1 MCGIIVDMTIIN
13 IIIRNYFSKLTPL
26 LDEKNENY
34 GDYIG
39 NNFINVNLIN
49 LFTNNYINE
58 NTSLL
63 IWDLLFISGN
73 LILIKAFLAIYNY
86 LQPFLLESNPTIE
99 DYQTIIN
106 QNMKQLKSDDE
117 NLLFY
122 LVIKDYNFNE
132 DVIEKAR
139 ISLSVNISNT
149 INKEK
154 NLIREKAI
162 NNKEECDL
170 NFPICKCLYYEKQ
183 SNVIFCNVLQRK
195 NKHYIENYF
204 MDKINNNSDINNKDK
219 NNIENDLLI
228 ERSLHI
234 CNKKEDI
241 TSTDDTG
248 VNKDLAIDIVN
259 KEIKEE
265 INYNKI
271 INKPEFIE
279 ASKDVLNNLQN
290 EFKTKDEKE
299 KDN

>member
-1 MCGIIVDMTIIN
+1 
-13 IIIRNYFSKLTPL
+13 
-26 LDEKNENY
+26 
-34 GDYIG
+34 
-39 NNFINVNLIN
+39 
-49 LFTNNYINE
+49 
-58 NTSLL
+58 
-63 IWDLLFISGN
+63 
-73 LILIKAFLAIYNY
+73 
-86 LQPFLLESNPTIE
+86 
-99 DYQTIIN
+99 
-106 QNMKQLKSDDE
+106 
-117 NLLFY
+117 
-122 LVIKDYNFNE
+122 
-132 DVIEKAR
+132 
-139 ISLSVNISNT
+139 
-149 INKEK
+149 
-154 NLIREKAI
+154 
-162 NNKEECDL
+162 
-170 NFPICKCLYYEKQ
+170 
-183 SNVIFCNVLQRK
+183 
-195 NKHYIENYF
+195 